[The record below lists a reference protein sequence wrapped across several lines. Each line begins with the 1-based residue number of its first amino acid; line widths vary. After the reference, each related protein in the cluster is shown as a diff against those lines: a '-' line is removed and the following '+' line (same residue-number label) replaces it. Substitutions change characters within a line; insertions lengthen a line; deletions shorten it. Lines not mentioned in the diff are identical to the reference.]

1 MNDHIHHLA
10 QGNIARALAPLD
22 DPLMEG
28 FVAQLGYINSVAD
41 RSPGFVWRLQSEA
54 GDATSVRVFDDPLI
68 IVNMSV
74 WVSVDHLY
82 DYAFR
87 SEHLKPLQNRR
98 SWFSKLDR
106 PHSVLW
112 WIPAGK
118 VPDVTELC
126 YRLDLLRDLG
136 ATPAAFTFGTLFDPH
151 GNALKRAPDRGHE
164 CGV

>member
-1 MNDHIHHLA
+1 MTYSTYHLV

-22 DPLMEG
+22 DPIMTG
-28 FVAQLGYINSVAD
+28 FVDQLDYINSVAD
-41 RSPGFVWRLQSEA
+41 RTPGFVWRLQSES
-54 GDATSVRVFDDPLI
+54 GDATSIRVFGDPLI

-74 WVSVDHLY
+74 WESVDQLY
-82 DYAFR
+82 DYAFH
-87 SEHLKPLQNRR
+87 SDHLKPLQNRR

-112 WIPAGK
+112 WMPAGK
-118 VPDVTELC
+118 IPDVEELC

-136 ATPAAFTFGTLFDPH
+136 PTPAAFTFAALFDPD
-151 GNALKRAPDRGHE
+151 GNTLQRAAERGRE